1 MNASILSHAV
11 LIAASLIAIAHYPC
25 MLSPLSF
32 ASFNIADSGISI
44 IFIFC
49 INVKSYFIC
58 LKASYFNGY
67 STLFICEV

>member
-1 MNASILSHAV
+1 
-11 LIAASLIAIAHYPC
+11 

-32 ASFNIADSGISI
+32 TSFNIADSGISI

-58 LKASYFNGY
+58 LKARYFKDY

>member
-1 MNASILSHAV
+1 
-11 LIAASLIAIAHYPC
+11 

-58 LKASYFNGY
+58 LKAREALINSAPP
-67 STLFICEV
+67 S